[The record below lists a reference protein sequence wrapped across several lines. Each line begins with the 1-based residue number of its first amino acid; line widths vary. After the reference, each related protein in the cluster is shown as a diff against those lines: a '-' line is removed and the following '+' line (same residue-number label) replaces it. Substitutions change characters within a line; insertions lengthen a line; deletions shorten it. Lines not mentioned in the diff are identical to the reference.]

1 MKIKTQF
8 MLFITGIVLIPVLVL
23 VCIALI
29 RYNNKPESL
38 LVPDYKEISEMS
50 AVAVDS
56 SSWTALSEKL
66 RRMPGGIEVV
76 VLNSEGIVLFSTIN
90 SISQNEFLSE
100 ADIIRLIK
108 ETDSEYIYQLNKTP
122 ALSSSPFYIINR
134 MPERRNTRSFFFYAY
149 RIAIFVCFILLVFC
163 ASVLMIIARSITK
176 SITVLEKATR
186 QICEGN
192 LEQEV
197 IATGGNEITSLTNS
211 LNKMRIALKED
222 KQRRGRFI
230 MGVSHDLRTPLA
242 LIKGYTEAIA
252 DGIVDD
258 EEARKKSLA
267 IVGSKITQLEDMI
280 DELINFTKL
289 DTGEWRENL
298 EEKSM
303 AVFLDE
309 FAHNLEVDGYILKRQ
324 IKTNINIPDS
334 IKVIFDPKLF
344 LRALENL
351 TGNAVRYTGENGM
364 ILFDAA
370 YSDDKITIT
379 VSDNGKGITKDELP
393 FIFDPFYRGSSSRRE
408 KGSGLGLSVVKSVI
422 DSHGWNINVDS
433 KQDEYTRFIITIP
446 C

>member
-1 MKIKTQF
+1 MKIRTQF
-8 MLFITGIVLIPVLVL
+8 MLFITGIVLIPILVL

-56 SSWTALSEKL
+56 SSWTELSEKL

-76 VLNSEGIVLFSTIN
+76 VLNSEGIVLFSTIK
-90 SISQNEFLSE
+90 SISQNDFLSE
-100 ADIIRLIK
+100 TDIMRLIK

-122 ALSSSPFYIINR
+122 AVSSSPYYIINR
-134 MPERRNTRSFFFYAY
+134 MPERRNTRPFFLYAY

-163 ASVLMIIARSITK
+163 ATVLMIIARSITK

-197 IATGGNEITSLTNS
+197 IATGGNEITSLTKS

-222 KQRRGRFI
+222 KQRRSRFI

-242 LIKGYTEAIA
+242 LIKGYTEAIV
-252 DGIVDD
+252 DGVVDD
-258 EEARKKSLA
+258 EEAQKKSLE

-298 EEKSM
+298 EEKQIAS
-303 AVFLDE
+303 FLGD
-309 FAHNLEVDGYILKRQ
+309 FAHNLEIDGHILKRK
-324 IKTNINIPDS
+324 IKTNISIPED
-334 IKVIFDPKLF
+334 IKVVFDSRLF

-351 TGNAVRYTGENGM
+351 TGNAVRYTGEDGM
-364 ILFDAA
+364 ISFDAV
-370 YSDDKITIT
+370 YSDNVISIT
-379 VSDNGKGITKDELP
+379 VSDNGKGITKEELP

-422 DSHGWNINVDS
+422 DSHGWNINVES
-433 KQDEYTRFIITIP
+433 KQNEYTRFIITIP

>member
-8 MLFITGIVLIPVLVL
+8 VLFISGIVLIPVLVL
-23 VCIALI
+23 VCIALV

-56 SSWTALSEKL
+56 SSWTELRNKL
-66 RRMPGGIEVV
+66 QQMPSRVEIV
-76 VLNSEGIVLFSTIN
+76 VLNSGGIVLFSTIQ
-90 SISQNEFLSE
+90 SVLQNACLSDT
-100 ADIIRLIK
+100 DIMKLIR
-108 ETDSEYIYQLNKTP
+108 ETDGYIYQMNKAQESTG
-122 ALSSSPFYIINR
+122 SPYYIITR
-134 MPERRNTRSFFFYAY
+134 MPERRNTGPFFFYAY
-149 RIAIFVCFILLVFC
+149 RIAILICLILFVFC

-186 QICEGN
+186 QICDGN
-192 LEQEV
+192 LDEEV
-197 IATGGNEITSLTNS
+197 VATGGNEITSLTKS
-211 LNKMRIALKED
+211 LNLMRIALKED
-222 KQRRGRFI
+222 KQRRSRFI

-252 DGIVDD
+252 DGVVDD
-258 EEARKKSLA
+258 EETRKKSLA

-298 EEKSM
+298 EEKPIST
-303 AVFLDE
+303 FLGE
-309 FAHNLEVDGYILKRQ
+309 FAHNLEIDGRILQRK
-324 IKTNINIPDS
+324 IKTSISIPEE
-334 IKVIFDPKLF
+334 IKVVFDSKLF
-344 LRALENL
+344 FRALENL
-351 TGNAVRYTGENGM
+351 TGNAVRYTDTDGL
-364 ILFDAA
+364 ISFDAT
-370 YSDDKITIT
+370 YYDGIITII
-379 VSDNGKGITKDELP
+379 VSDNGKGIREEELP

-422 DSHGWNINVDS
+422 DSHGWNIRVES
-433 KQDEYTRFIITIP
+433 KPNDYTRFIITIP

>member
-8 MLFITGIVLIPVLVL
+8 MLFITGIVLIPILVL

-38 LVPDYKEISEMS
+38 LVPDYKEINEMS
-50 AVAVDS
+50 IVAVDS
-56 SSWTALSEKL
+56 SSWTELSEKL

-90 SISQNEFLSE
+90 SISQNEYLSE
-100 ADIIRLIK
+100 TDIMRLIR
-108 ETDSEYIYQLNKTP
+108 ETDTEYIYQLNKTP
-122 ALSSSPFYIINR
+122 AESSSPYYIINR
-134 MPERRNTRSFFFYAY
+134 MPERRSTRPFFFYAY

-163 ASVLMIIARSITK
+163 ATVLMIIARSITK

-197 IATGGNEITSLTNS
+197 IATGGNEITSLTKS

-222 KQRRGRFI
+222 KQRRSRFI

-252 DGIVDD
+252 DGVVDG
-258 EEARKKSLA
+258 EEAQKKSLA

-303 AVFLDE
+303 AAFLVE
-309 FAHNLEVDGYILKRQ
+309 FAHNFEIDGNILKRK
-324 IKTNINIPDS
+324 IKTNINIPDN
-334 IKVIFDPKLF
+334 IKVIFDSRLF

-351 TGNAVRYTGENGM
+351 TGNAVRYTDEDGM
-364 ILFDAA
+364 ISFDAD
-370 YSDDKITIT
+370 YSDNVITIT
-379 VSDNGKGITKDELP
+379 VSDNGKGITKEELP

-422 DSHGWNINVDS
+422 DSHGWKINVES